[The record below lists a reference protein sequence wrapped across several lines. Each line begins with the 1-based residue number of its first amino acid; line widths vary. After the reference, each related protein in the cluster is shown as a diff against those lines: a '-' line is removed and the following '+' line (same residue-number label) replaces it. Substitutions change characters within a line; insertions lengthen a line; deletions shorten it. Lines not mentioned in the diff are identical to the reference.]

1 MELPA
6 LGVVLVLDRLLTA
19 LQLSD
24 FGSVDVNVQEE
35 HELRLLL
42 LPRLVP
48 TVRSVL
54 MVQTEPAQL

>member
-1 MELPA
+1 M
-6 LGVVLVLDRLLTA
+6 VLLANRVLTA

-24 FGSVDVNVQEE
+24 FESVDVEVQEE